1 MNSELRFYFEL
12 LKKRIPA
19 MAVIVALCAAGG
31 IALALSL
38 PPRYS
43 ANATLLVEGAQIPE
57 ELAQSLQQVEASEQ
71 LQILQQRLMT
81 RANLIDIARKFQVF
95 AGEEGLKPDDVVE
108 LMKEQTKIRMTSGRN
123 SATIMTISFDA
134 LSPNAAANVVNE
146 FVTLILEADVERRLG
161 RAGGTVEFFEKQV
174 QDLDE
179 ALSSQRAEIVA
190 FKEANNDAL
199 PEGLDYRLDRQSTL
213 QERLNLRASTLAS
226 LLDQRKR
233 LEALGTTGSETNST
247 TISPVR
253 QQLAAAR
260 ANLSGM
266 IGNLSETNPRVV
278 NLRARIKALEARANG
293 EETSDTDGVSGGVAS
308 ALQLQLAS
316 IDSETGFIEA
326 ENRRTELE
334 LEELREAIERTPKVA
349 IRLDEL
355 EREYE
360 STQSRY
366 NEAVAAR
373 SKAQTSEI
381 IEESA
386 KGERITPIEQAVP
399 PNGPTSPNRKL
410 IAGGGVIF
418 GGALASVFFVL
429 TELLNRT
436 IRRPVDLVRGLGVQ
450 PLATIPYIELP
461 GERRKRRALTGL
473 AITLIIA
480 AVAAGLWAIHTQYLP
495 LDLVFERIV
504 ERIGL

>member
-1 MNSELRFYFEL
+1 MTDIGFYIEL

-19 MAVIVALCAAGG
+19 MAVIFTLCAALGL
-31 IALALSL
+31 ALALTL

-43 ANATLLVEGAQIPE
+43 AGATLLVEGAQIPDA
-57 ELAQSLQQVEASEQ
+57 LARLDQIEASEQ
-71 LQILQQRLMT
+71 LQVLQQRLMT
-81 RANLIDIARKFQVF
+81 RANLIDIAKKYDVF
-95 AGEEGLKPDDVVE
+95 AGEQGLNPDDVVD
-108 LMKEQTKIRMTSGRN
+108 LMREQTLIRTTGGRD

-134 LSPNAAANVVNE
+134 LSPKVAASVVNE
-146 FVTLILEADVERRLG
+146 YVTLILAADVERRLG
-161 RAGGTVEFFEKQV
+161 TAGGRVDFFAQQV
-174 QDLDE
+174 VNLNEQ
-179 ALSSQRAEIVA
+179 LSRQSAEIVA

-199 PEGLDYRLDRQSTL
+199 PEGLEYRLDRQSTL

-226 LLDQRKR
+226 LLDQKRR
-233 LEALGTTGSETNST
+233 LEALGTDGTEST
-247 TISPVR
+247 SISPVR

-266 IGNLSETNPRVV
+266 AGNLSETNPRLIR
-278 NLRARIKALEARANG
+278 LRDRIKKLEARLEG
-293 EETSDTDGVSGGVAS
+293 ESSSDSDGDLGGVAS

-316 IDSETGFIEA
+316 IESEMNFIEQ
-326 ENRRTELE
+326 ENQRTESE
-334 LEELREAIERTPKVA
+334 LAEVRSALERTPKVA

-360 STQSRY
+360 STQDRY

-381 IEESA
+381 IEETA
-386 KGERITPIEQAVP
+386 KGERITPLERAVVP
-399 PNGPTSPNRKL
+399 SGPSSPNRKL
-410 IAGGGVIF
+410 IAGGGVF
-418 GGALASVFFVL
+418 AGGALAALFFVL

-450 PLATIPYIELP
+450 PLATIPFLELP
-461 GERRKRRALTGL
+461 GERRKRRFLTGFVVFLIL
-473 AITLIIA
+473 AAI
-480 AVAAGLWAIHTQYLP
+480 VAGLWAIHTQYLP

-504 ERIGL
+504 ERVGL